1 MTIYFANSGAIDLD
15 VIRTMGVSVK
25 NNDNPIGYFGTG
37 LKYAIAVLLR
47 TGHKVELDSNGET
60 YVFTSR
66 EKLIRGE
73 PFPLVFMNDEQ
84 LGFTTDL
91 GKNWEV
97 WQAYRELHSNCLD
110 EGGKIANTPWEA
122 DTCWRISGDGISQAY
137 ADRHK
142 IFLHG
147 EPRWIGEDLEIH
159 EGTSGCIYYRGVR
172 VMQLPKATKF
182 TYNFLNG
189 IQLTEDRTAK
199 SAFDVS
205 YKLASRL
212 PTVAKE
218 EFWEKMF
225 NRRTDCFEN
234 GLDFDYCGAPSD
246 AYLEKAGEYYREGR
260 LTDSQAKLYLSNRP
274 DAAIEQIELTEGEK
288 RTVDEAISMC
298 EKTLNA
304 HIDRDKLFFVDHLG
318 AGIYGK
324 MQEGNILIPR
334 QTIANGRD
342 FLMITLWEEFIH
354 QHLGL
359 DDCTRAMQQYLF
371 DKVLAF
377 AKEKWDAS

>member
-60 YVFTSR
+60 YVFSSR
-66 EKLIRGE
+66 EKIIRGE

-110 EGGKIANTPWEA
+110 EGGKVANTPWEA
-122 DTCWRISGDGISQAY
+122 DTCWRVSGDGISEAY
-137 ADRHK
+137 ADRYK

-147 EPRWIGEDLEIH
+147 EPRWLGEDLEIH
-159 EGTSGCIYYRGVR
+159 EGSSSHIFYRGVR
-172 VMQLPKATKF
+172 VLQLPKKTRF
-182 TYNFLNG
+182 TYNFING
-189 IQLTEDRTAK
+189 ITLTEDRTAK
-199 SAFDVS
+199 SSFDVS

-218 EFWEKMF
+218 DFWEKMF
-225 NRRTDCFEN
+225 SRRTDVWEN
-234 GLDFDYCGAPSD
+234 HLDFDYCGSPSE
-246 AYLEKAGEYYREGR
+246 AFLEQAGRYYREGR
-260 LTDSQAKLYLSNRP
+260 LTDSQAKLYLSNRG
-274 DAAIEQIELTEGEK
+274 DDAIEQITLTDDEK
-288 RTVDEAISMC
+288 KTVEEAIEMC

-304 HIDRDKLFFVDHLG
+304 HIDREKLFFVDHLG
-318 AGIYGK
+318 GGVYGK

-359 DDCTRAMQQYLF
+359 DDCTRQMQQYLF

-377 AKEKWDAS
+377 AKEKWDA